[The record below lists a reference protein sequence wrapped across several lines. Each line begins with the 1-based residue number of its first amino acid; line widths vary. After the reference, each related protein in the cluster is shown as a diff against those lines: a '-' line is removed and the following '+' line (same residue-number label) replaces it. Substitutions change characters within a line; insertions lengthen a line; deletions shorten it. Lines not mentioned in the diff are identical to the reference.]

1 MFSLLFLSSL
11 KRSNRHFFYR
21 ATAILRQVCPIVK
34 CGVRVWTVRGPE
46 LTWIVFQVGQQPHV
60 WPVQPQELAQGCGF
74 QRQQVTAGGHTVQ
87 PCAPGNWSKLHTGH
101 LWCLM
106 GFSKVGVES
115 EGPQHWERNIL
126 FHLLSNRGF
135 WNKKFI
141 VPPMKFDF
149 TCLPVAAT
157 FAASIDALA
166 PLSIP
171 NLYPRKR

>member
-1 MFSLLFLSSL
+1 M
-11 KRSNRHFFYR
+11 
-21 ATAILRQVCPIVK
+21 

-46 LTWIVFQVGQQPHV
+46 LTWIVFQVGQQAHV
-60 WPVQPQELAQGCGF
+60 WPVQPRELAQAVAF
-74 QRQQVTAGGHTVQ
+74 RDNMSRQGDIQFSPAHQGIGPNCMQ
-87 PCAPGNWSKLHTGH
+87 AI
-101 LWCLM
+101 WCLM

-115 EGPQHWERNIL
+115 EGPEHWERNIL